1 MDPIPNINV
10 QIRDISIPE
19 TQIWDI
25 RVPNTIPKTV
35 PVTTLIGTPIVNMP
49 GCVTAHEKSGDN
61 KNVVNDDPKG
71 AKIFCD
77 GTVPSFD
84 PIQYEPENMVI
95 ERTAPVPKIDP
106 PKAPEATAPDIPTN
120 AVKAVK
126 CPTEAQEL
134 KEPIGTLVEGGT
146 KKIVEYRKVG
156 QECIPIK
163 EDLQIVDQVIKAVP
177 SVAQVTT
184 TASIAVVAT
193 AAAAATPLLLKVVK
207 PIVKQIIKRVQKL
220 LGKKPRRLSQ
230 AEIIANK
237 YRQKRELPPLKA
249 PNRKN
254 R

>member
-1 MDPIPNINV
+1 M
-10 QIRDISIPE
+10 
-19 TQIWDI
+19 
-25 RVPNTIPKTV
+25 
-35 PVTTLIGTPIVNMP
+35 
-49 GCVTAHEKSGDN
+49 
-61 KNVVNDDPKG
+61 
-71 AKIFCD
+71 
-77 GTVPSFD
+77 
-84 PIQYEPENMVI
+84 I
-95 ERTAPVPKIDP
+95 ERTAPVPKVDP
-106 PKAPEATAPDIPTN
+106 PEVPEAVAPEIPKDV
-120 AVKAVK
+120 VKKVK

-134 KEPIGTLVEGGT
+134 KEPIGTLVDSGT

>member
-106 PKAPEATAPDIPTN
+106 PKAPEATTPDIPTN
-120 AVKAVK
+120 AAKVAK

-207 PIVKQIIKRVQKL
+207 PIVKQIIKKVQKL
-220 LGKKPRRLSQ
+220 LGKKPRKLSQ
-230 AEIIANK
+230 AEITANK

-249 PNRKN
+249 PKKKR
-254 R
+254 

>member
-106 PKAPEATAPDIPTN
+106 PKAPEATTPDIPTN
-120 AVKAVK
+120 AAKVAK

-220 LGKKPRRLSQ
+220 LGKKPRKLSQ
-230 AEIIANK
+230 AEITANK

-249 PNRKN
+249 PKKN

>member
-95 ERTAPVPKIDP
+95 ERTAPVPKVP
-106 PKAPEATAPDIPTN
+106 TPEAPEPKAPEIPKNVT
-120 AVKAVK
+120 KELE

-134 KEPIGTLVEGGT
+134 REPIGTLVEGGT

-156 QECIPIK
+156 QECIPVK

-207 PIVKQIIKRVQKL
+207 PIVKQIIKKVQKL
-220 LGKKPRRLSQ
+220 LGKKPRKLSQ
-230 AEIIANK
+230 AEITANK

-249 PNRKN
+249 PKKN